1 MTYVEW
7 PYTVNTKFFKGTN
20 KPEENTQTTE
30 YVSGRRVVILRN
42 TRFVFDFKCSL
53 GVTATERNAF
63 WAWFTDTLG
72 GCAGVFHC
80 AALKRTNNSTEY
92 FRFKEIPDESEGQK
106 NRVFSFE
113 LEEVY

>member
-7 PYTVNTKFFKGTN
+7 PYTVNTKFFKATT
-20 KPEENTQTTE
+20 KPEDNVITTE
-30 YVSGRRVVILRN
+30 YTSGRKICILAN

-80 AALKRTNNSTEY
+80 AALKRTPTSTEY
-92 FRFKEIPDESEGQK
+92 FRFKTTPDESEGQK
-106 NRVFSFE
+106 NRVLSLE
-113 LEEVY
+113 IEEVY